1 MANFNKYVQQAHQ
14 LLNTARVLNDE
25 ANRTGLV
32 FVNRQ
37 LETSKEFAQI
47 ALAAFSA
54 GERGD
59 AKQAAAAAKT
69 AYRTVQRCLPKLL
82 VQGGQR
88 DLVVRKLRTVTPLI
102 EELSTTKQA
111 SHCPT
116 SLI

>member
-1 MANFNKYVQQAHQ
+1 MANFNEYVQQAHQ
-14 LLNTARVLNDE
+14 LLDTARVLNDE

-59 AKQAAAAAKT
+59 AKQAAAGAKT

-102 EELSTTKQA
+102 EELSTIK
-111 SHCPT
+111 
-116 SLI
+116 